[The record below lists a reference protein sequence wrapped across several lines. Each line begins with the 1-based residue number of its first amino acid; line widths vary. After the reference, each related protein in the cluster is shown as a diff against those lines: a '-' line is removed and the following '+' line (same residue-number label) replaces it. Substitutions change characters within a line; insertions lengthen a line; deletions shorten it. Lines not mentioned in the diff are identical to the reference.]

1 MRRPHVQIHLPP
13 LDAHEALALVDLL
26 ERAIAA
32 VWRTHGD
39 DMAEIRAAGSTG
51 TSRLPNVVALPGL
64 PPENDCF

>member
-32 VWRTHGD
+32 VWRTHGE
-39 DMAEIRAAGSTG
+39 DMAEIRAAGSTE

-64 PPENDCF
+64 PSEDDCF

>member
-39 DMAEIRAAGSTG
+39 DMAEIRAAGSTPN
-51 TSRLPNVVALPGL
+51 SRQLDLVPPPEAD
-64 PPENDCF
+64 PENDHF